1 MLRISCSFLT
11 AAIAGVLFA
20 SAIHAQSSSSGKAT
34 QVALTQNGTQTG
46 MQTQTVHGGNG
57 ITLPAP
63 PPTAIHMTTEQIG
76 GHAVEDPY
84 RWLEDQQSPETRA
97 WITEQNKYTQSY
109 LSQIKDRGAITAAL
123 GRLQK
128 VDEESTPTVR
138 GGRYFY
144 EKRLASENQA
154 SIYMRA
160 GLHAPETKLIDPAR
174 LGDANTSV
182 AIADVSDDGQLL
194 VYEVRHGGADEG
206 SYHVLRVDQGD
217 EYLDVLPSARYSG
230 VALAPDSKGLYYA
243 RFSHDG
249 TTVNYH
255 AFGTPFEQDTLL
267 FGKQYKGEA
276 LGEMALIG
284 ANLSDDN
291 HWLIL
296 SISRGVP
303 ATRQDILVK
312 DLRKPDSAFTPLV
325 YGVEAHMAAEE
336 ANDHFFLRTDY
347 QAPNSKIVT
356 LAPGDAPAAWKTV
369 VPEGTDVIEGF
380 SIAGGRMF
388 VERLHDV
395 KTETA
400 IDTLDGQQVGTLAY
414 PGIGTGSR
422 VSGRPDSPEAFY
434 SFQSF
439 NLPPTIYRYD
449 VKTGKAEVFFR
460 PVVPFDSMDYDV
472 RQVFYTSKD
481 GTKVPMFIVGKK
493 GLKHDG
499 TERLLMTGYGG
510 FDLPE
515 LPAWNPQYAWWLEQ
529 GGWFALPNLRGG
541 DEYGEPWHKA
551 AMFEKKKNVFDDW
564 FAAAEYLIKNG
575 YTSPKHFAIRGRSN
589 GGLLMGASMTQRPE
603 LWGAIW
609 CGYPLLDMLR
619 YQHFEF
625 GRLWTTEYGNADDP
639 ADFDYLRKYSPYQN
653 VHSGTKYPAIMFFT
667 GDSDTRVAPL
677 HARKMTARVQAANGG
692 DRPIL
697 LHYSLSGGHSSGVSL
712 TQEIADETD
721 ELAFLWNET
730 GPESLLAAGSSQLMR
745 KSSPE

>member
-1 MLRISCSFLT
+1 MLKLAGRPFERMHGLRFQMLAT
-11 AAIAGVLFA
+11 LAAVLFA
-20 SAIHAQSSSSGKAT
+20 TGAANA
-34 QVALTQNGTQTG
+34 QTG
-46 MQTQTVHGGNG
+46 PLQATSHAVVHGGDG

-63 PPTAIHMTTEQIG
+63 PVTAVHSSTEQIG

-84 RWLEDQQSPETRA
+84 AWLEDQQSPETRA

-109 LSQIKDRGAITAAL
+109 LAQIKDRASITAAL

-128 VDEESTPTVR
+128 VDEETTPTVR
-138 GGRYFY
+138 SGRYFY
-144 EKRLASENQA
+144 QKRLASENQA
-154 SIYMRA
+154 SIYVRE
-160 GLHAPETKLIDPAR
+160 GLHAEETRLVNPAK

-206 SYHVLRVDQGD
+206 SYHVLRVDQED

-230 VALAPDSKGLYYA
+230 VALAPDGKGLYYA
-243 RFSHDG
+243 RFSHEG

-255 AFGTPFEQDTLL
+255 AFGTPLDQDTLL
-267 FGKQYKGEA
+267 IGKQYRGEA

-284 ANLSDDN
+284 ASLSDDN
-291 HWLIL
+291 HWLML

-303 ATRQDILVK
+303 ATRQDILVR
-312 DLRKPDSAFTPLV
+312 DLRKPGSDFVPLV

-347 QAPNSKIVT
+347 EAPNSRIVT
-356 LAPGDAPAAWKTV
+356 LQPGDAPTAWKTV
-369 VPEGTDVIEGF
+369 VPEGKDVIEGF
-380 SIAGGRMF
+380 SIVGGRLF

-395 KTETA
+395 KTETS
-400 IDTLDGQQVGTLAY
+400 IDTLDGQQVGMLTY

-422 VSGRPDSPEAFY
+422 VSGRPGSPEAFY

-439 NLPPTIYRYD
+439 NLPPTIYHYD
-449 VKTGKAEVFFR
+449 VRTGKTDVFFR
-460 PVVPFDSMDYDV
+460 PAVPFDSTDYDV
-472 RQVFYTSKD
+472 RQVFYLSKD
-481 GTKVPMFIVGKK
+481 GTRVPMFIVGKK
-493 GLKHDG
+493 GLKRDG

-510 FDLPE
+510 FDLAE
-515 LPAWNPQYAWWLEQ
+515 QPAWNPEYAWWLEQ

-541 DEYGEPWHKA
+541 DEYGESWHKA
-551 AMFEKKKNVFDDW
+551 AMFEKKQNVFDDW
-564 FAAAEYLIKNG
+564 FAAADYLMKNG

-625 GRLWTTEYGNADDP
+625 GRLWTTEYGSADDP

-653 VHSGTKYPAIMFFT
+653 VHPGTKYPAIMFFT

-712 TQEIADETD
+712 TQLIADETD
-721 ELAFLWNET
+721 ELAFLWTET
-730 GPESLLAAGSSQLMR
+730 GTR
-745 KSSPE
+745 

>member
-1 MLRISCSFLT
+1 MLRVSSFIL
-11 AAIAGVLFA
+11 AAGIAGSLF
-20 SAIHAQSSSSGKAT
+20 SLTNLAQSPASG
-34 QVALTQNGTQTG
+34 N
-46 MQTQTVHGGNG
+46 TVQGSLPQAGIVRGGNG

-63 PPTAIHMTTEQIG
+63 PPTAVHMTTEQIG

-84 RWLEDQQSPETRA
+84 QWLEDQQNPETRA
-97 WITEQNKYTQSY
+97 WITEQNKYTQTY
-109 LSQIKDRGAITAAL
+109 LSQVKDRGAITAAL

-138 GGRYFY
+138 SGRYFY

-160 GLHAPETKLIDPAR
+160 GLHAPETKLVDPAR

-182 AIADVSDDGQLL
+182 EIADVSKDGALL

-255 AFGTPFEQDTLL
+255 AFGTPLEQDTLL
-267 FGKQYKGEA
+267 FGKQYRGEA

-284 ANLSDDN
+284 ANISDDD

-296 SISRGVP
+296 TISRGVP

-312 DLRKPDSAFTPLV
+312 DLRRPDSAFTPLV
-325 YGVEAHMAAEE
+325 YGVEAHMAAVE
-336 ANDHFFLRTDY
+336 ANDRFFVRTDY
-347 QAPNSKIVT
+347 QAPNSRIVT
-356 LAPGDAPAAWKTV
+356 LAPGDAPAAWETV
-369 VPEGTDVIEGF
+369 VAEGPDVIEGF
-380 SIAGGRMF
+380 SIVGGRMF
-388 VERLHDV
+388 VQRLHNV

-400 IDTLDGQQVGTLAY
+400 IDMLDGQQVGTLAY

-422 VSGRPDSPEAFY
+422 VSGHADAPEAFY

-460 PVVPFDSMDYDV
+460 PVVPFDSMDYEV

-493 GLKHDG
+493 GLKRDG

-510 FDLPE
+510 FDLAE
-515 LPAWNPQYAWWLEQ
+515 LPAWNPEYAWWLEQ

-551 AMFEKKKNVFDDW
+551 AMFEKKQNVFDDW

-589 GGLLMGASMTQRPE
+589 GGLLMGVSMTQRPE

-619 YQHFEF
+619 YQYFEF

-639 ADFDYLRKYSPYQN
+639 ANFDYLRKYSPYQN
-653 VHSGTKYPAIMFFT
+653 VHPGTKYPAIMFFT

-677 HARKMTARVQAANGG
+677 HARKMTARMQAANGG

-697 LHYSLSGGHSSGVSL
+697 LHYSLSGGHSAGVSL

-730 GPESLLAAGSSQLMR
+730 GPAPGAVSNHTGAGI
-745 KSSPE
+745 E